1 MLCCERRGFSRIRPK
16 LDFTG
21 YSEPEMVLEVFDQEN
36 TDKLPVE
43 QALIAEYI
51 FRRTIEESIPSGIAA
66 VDQQGRQILFIN
78 PFSEFAFHSQTV
90 IIFTI
95 RNQ

>member
-1 MLCCERRGFSRIRPK
+1 LEKQGRVTDIN
-16 LDFTG
+16 
-21 YSEPEMVLEVFDQEN
+21 SEPEMALKVLNQEN
-36 TDKLPVE
+36 TDKQPVG
-43 QALIAEYI
+43 QALIAEHI
-51 FRRTIEESIPSGIAA
+51 FCRTIEESIPSGIAA
-66 VDQQGRQILFIN
+66 VDQQGRQILFIK